1 MHDFI
6 AKKRLKLPVLY
17 GKFDQNVH
25 FFSVLWIFL
34 LKFIKFLQDYS
45 LFFERH
51 ALNSTYPGYRAPPG
65 TQHYGYQYPQYP
77 QHPQYHQ

>member
-1 MHDFI
+1 MILLQKNAWNYQFYTANLI
-6 AKKRLKLPVLY
+6 RICI
-17 GKFDQNVH
+17 